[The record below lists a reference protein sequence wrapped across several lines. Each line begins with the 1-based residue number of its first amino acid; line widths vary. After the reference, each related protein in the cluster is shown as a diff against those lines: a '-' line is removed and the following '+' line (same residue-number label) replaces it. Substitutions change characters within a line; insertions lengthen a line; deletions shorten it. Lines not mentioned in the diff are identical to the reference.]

1 MNLRKTLLVLLV
13 ILLGGVIGL
22 SWYWE
27 KQQENVV
34 TAPVITGTL
43 AVKRIRIISGHEFD
57 ITLENGKRMKGQLE
71 VVTPTGAGSE
81 VTKKVTDLINSA
93 VNPKVVLLREGKVDI
108 LLTVKN
114 KELSLSKWLKDN
126 KLVWEGE

>member
-1 MNLRKTLLVLLV
+1 MSLRKTLLVLLA

-27 KQQENVV
+27 KQQESVV

-43 AVKRIRIISGHEFD
+43 AIKRIRVISGHEFD
-57 ITLENGKRMKGQLE
+57 ITLEDGKRMKGQLE

-108 LLTVKN
+108 LLTVNN

-126 KLVWEGE
+126 KLVWGE